1 MEPKKLHAG
10 DSIAW
15 GRAVPEYPASQG
27 WSLHY
32 VLHGPQVIEIAA
44 FEEGDEYRVEIA
56 ASDTQQW
63 ASGQYRWAAYVVG
76 PGDQRHTI
84 DTGMITIAPNLL
96 LAEPGDVRTHAQKM
110 LALIQAALEKRI
122 PKDQQSYEIDGQ
134 RLDRI
139 PVERLMELRKMYR
152 REANRERGGSPL
164 GRLIHSRIS

>member
-15 GRAVPEYPASQG
+15 GRAVPEYLASAG
-27 WSLHY
+27 WSLSY
-32 VLHGPQVIEIAA
+32 VLVGPQVIEIEA
-44 FEEGDEYRVEIA
+44 FSDGDAYAVEIA
-56 ASDTQQW
+56 ASTTRDW
-63 ASGQYRWAAYVVG
+63 APGQYSWAAYMKG
-76 PGDQRHTI
+76 PGDQRRTI
-84 DTGMITIAPNLL
+84 DTGLITIAPNLL
-96 LAEPGDVRTHAQKM
+96 LAEPGDVRTHAQRM

-164 GRLIHSRIS
+164 GQLIHARM

>member
-10 DSIAW
+10 DSVAW
-15 GRAVPEYPASQG
+15 DRVVPEYPASEG
-27 WSLHY
+27 WLLHY
-32 VLHGPQVIEIAA
+32 VLHGPEVIEFAA
-44 FEEGDEYRVEIA
+44 ITVGDVYRVEIE
-56 ASDTQQW
+56 ASATAQW
-63 ASGQYRWAAYVVG
+63 TSGQYIWAAFVIG
-76 PGDQRHTI
+76 PDDKRY
-84 DTGMITIAPNLL
+84 TIASGDLVIKPNLL
-96 LAEPGDVRTHAQKM
+96 LAEPGDVRTHAQRM

-164 GRLIHSRIS
+164 GQLIHARM